1 MTEENFMSAVEAL
14 DAESGEAAKTP
25 RTITFGSGDDAL
37 TLDIPRKFKR
47 FMFMRALSSGDLGK
61 ALTAIWQPVPGLD
74 GEPEEHPALA
84 ALDELDMDDVEFNAA
99 MEAIGRAVGGTD
111 KGNS

>member
-1 MTEENFMSAVEAL
+1 MTVDNGAVDALHEETT
-14 DAESGEAAKTP
+14 KTP

-47 FMFMRALSSGDLGK
+47 FKFMRALSSGDLGK
-61 ALTAIWQPVPGLD
+61 ALTAIWEPVPGPD
-74 GEPEEHPALA
+74 GEPEDHPALA
-84 ALDELDMDDVEFNAA
+84 ALDELDMDDQEFNDA